1 MTDLPMPDWVHDGA
15 TETPDAPA
23 LVFRGAVTTY
33 AELDEAADL
42 SADELRSM
50 GVGAGSLM
58 RFPAVPVPET
68 VVLIT
73 SVPRIGATLAP
84 FGLLQPQGDLDG
96 AEHAYAV
103 VTTSGSSGD
112 PKGVILTP
120 DNIVAAV
127 AASQARL
134 SNDAS
139 DRWLLCLP
147 LHHIAGLSA
156 VWRSLAAG
164 GSVLIHDRFD
174 AIAVAGALKAGEAS
188 MVSLVPTMLH
198 RVLDA
203 DPGPYTGLRAVLLG
217 GGPAGRSLV
226 ERAFDAGLPV
236 LATYGTTETASQV
249 ATVAPGEQHEASGTV
264 GRPLDGM
271 TVSFESGEI
280 MVDGPAVSPGYLG
293 RRLRTGP
300 HRTHDLGYLDDDGR
314 LVVTGRKDHII
325 LTGGEKVVP
334 QFVEAVLES
343 FPSIRRAVVLG
354 VPDNDWGE
362 AVVAVVEDDALD
374 ETALAARARA
384 ALAPHQVPK
393 RWVGVGALPELPNGK
408 VDRGAVASMLGEAT
422 VIRRPS
428 RR

>member
-1 MTDLPMPDWVHDGA
+1 MTNPRMPDWVHDRA

-23 LVFRGAVTTY
+23 LVFGGAVTTY
-33 AELDEAADL
+33 AELNEAADQ
-42 SADELRSM
+42 SAEELRSK

-58 RFPAVPVPET
+58 RFPAVAVPET

-73 SVPRIGATLAP
+73 SAPRIGATLAP
-84 FGLLQPQGDLDG
+84 FGPLQPQGELDE
-96 AEHAYAV
+96 AEHVYAV
-103 VTTSGSSGD
+103 VTTSGSSGN

-127 AASQARL
+127 AASQAHL

-147 LHHIAGLSA
+147 LFHIAGLSA

-174 AIAVAGALKAGEAS
+174 AVGVAAALKAGEAS
-188 MVSLVPTMLH
+188 VVSLVPTMLH

-226 ERAFDAGLPV
+226 ERALDAGLPV
-236 LATYGTTETASQV
+236 LSTYGTTETASQV
-249 ATVAPGEQHEASGTV
+249 ATVAPGEEHEASGTV

-271 TVSFESGEI
+271 TVSFDDGEI
-280 MVDGPAVSPGYLG
+280 VVEGPAVSPGYLG
-293 RRLRTGP
+293 EPPRTGP
-300 HRTHDLGYLDDDGR
+300 HRTHDLGYLDDNGR

-362 AVVAVVEDDALD
+362 AVVAVVEGDAVD
-374 ETALAARARA
+374 ETLAARARA
-384 ALAPHQVPK
+384 ALAAHQVPK
-393 RWVGVGALPELPNGK
+393 RWVWVDGLPELSNGK
-408 VDRGAVASMLGEAT
+408 VDRVAAASMLAEG
-422 VIRRPS
+422 
-428 RR
+428 